1 MVKKYEYKTGRH
13 KIVIYGRNDQ
23 QERFLYVQETR
34 DTRNDLVVRRY
45 ESIVLS

>member
-13 KIVIYGRNDQ
+13 KMVIFERNDQ
-23 QERFLYVQETR
+23 HKRFFVQETR
-34 DTRNDLVVRRY
+34 DTINDLVVRRY